1 MLQLSVI
8 KSFAHSGVKRFF
20 QTGAMKGLPQHM
32 AKRLRIRL
40 DALDAANEPVDMD
53 VPGWDLHELK
63 GGRRGT
69 WSIKVTANYRLTFK
83 LRAGETREVDL
94 EDYH

>member
-1 MLQLSVI
+1 MI
-8 KSFAHSGVKRFF
+8 KSFAHGGAKRFF
-20 QTGAMKGLPQHM
+20 ESGAVKGLPQDM
-32 AKRLRIRL
+32 VKRLRIRL
-40 DALDAANEPVDMD
+40 DALDAAKEPAEME

-63 GGRRGT
+63 GERKGT

-83 LRAGETREVDL
+83 LVAGEAREVNL